1 MSVQHQAGPIDTSKI
16 VAFIGGGNMAQALIG
31 GLLAEGLPATMI
43 RVAEPVPALRE
54 QLAVRGVGAYQTA
67 SEAIRGAD
75 VVVLAVKPQIIQTV
89 LTEIAGSINGKL
101 VISIA
106 AGVSVATLSKGLNG
120 YVRIVRAMPNTPAL
134 VQSGATGLYAPAHLG
149 QADRTLAASI
159 LAAAGLVLWVEDESL
174 MHAVTAV
181 SGSGP
186 AYFFYLMESMIAAG
200 VAQGL
205 DERTARALT
214 LQTALGAAQMA
225 IISEESPARL
235 RQNVTSPNGT
245 TAAAIEHLD
254 QHGVRTHIVAALQAA
269 GDRSLALSAS

>member
-1 MSVQHQAGPIDTSKI
+1 MSVQHNVTPIDSTKI

-43 RVAEPVPALRE
+43 RVAEPVAELRE
-54 QLAVRGVGAYQTA
+54 ILALRGVGAFSTA
-67 SEAIRGAD
+67 TEAVKGAD
-75 VVVLAVKPQIIQTV
+75 VVVLAVKPQIIQAV
-89 LTEIAGSINGKL
+89 LAELADLVADKL

-106 AGVSVATLSKGLNG
+106 AGISVATIAHGLAG
-120 YVRIVRAMPNTPAL
+120 QERIVRAMPNTPAL
-134 VQSGATGLYAPAHLG
+134 VQTGATGLYADDVLS
-149 QADRTLAASI
+149 QLDRDTAATI
-159 LAAAGLVLWVEDESL
+159 LSAAGLVLWVEDESL

-186 AYFFYLMESMIAAG
+186 AYFFYLMEAMIDAG

-225 IISEESPARL
+225 IISEDSPAKL
-235 RQNVTSPNGT
+235 RQKVTSPNGT
-245 TAAAIEHLD
+245 TAAAIDYLD
-254 QHGVRTHIVAALQAA
+254 AHAVRAHIIDALAAAET
-269 GDRSLALSAS
+269 RSIELSAN